1 LVRGAR
7 QVGKS
12 TLVRQFAASHKLVLH
27 EVNLERHPALDRV
40 FASRNVELILR
51 ELELVCRHGRLELP
65 GSLLF
70 LDEIQAAPSA
80 VASLRYLYEE
90 RPDLPVV
97 GAGSLLELALGDASF
112 PMPVGRVRYLYLGP
126 MTFDEFL
133 LARGRDDLHERLGD
147 TEVAAPPGEET
158 HQQLS
163 GELRNYLRVG
173 GMPEAVLAFSDSGSL
188 VAVDEVHAGLLETY
202 RDDFGKYASRK
213 QVGRLRRLWE
223 MVPAVVGQKLKFS
236 RIDPDA
242 PARDLRPALELLEGA
257 GLVYRVRHSDAT
269 GLPLGS
275 HARSAVFKLLFLD
288 VGLWGA
294 AQGAGDLT
302 DPRVRRADEGRLAEQ
317 FVGQH
322 LLMSQPSHRR
332 PELYYWLREGRS
344 GNAEVDFLTTMAGST
359 IVPIEVK
366 SASAG
371 SLRSL
376 QQFVLD
382 RGVELA
388 VRLDANL
395 PSVHTVEAQA
405 RRGSTLHPVRFQL
418 LSLPLY
424 LAGHLGRI
432 LAGAGATYST

>member
-1 LVRGAR
+1 MPACS
-7 QVGKS
+7 KPIAMTSAS
-12 TLVRQFAASHKLVLH
+12 TL
-27 EVNLERHPALDRV
+27 P
-40 FASRNVELILR
+40 
-51 ELELVCRHGRLELP
+51 GR
-65 GSLLF
+65 
-70 LDEIQAAPSA
+70 
-80 VASLRYLYEE
+80 
-90 RPDLPVV
+90 
-97 GAGSLLELALGDASF
+97 
-112 PMPVGRVRYLYLGP
+112 
-126 MTFDEFL
+126 
-133 LARGRDDLHERLGD
+133 RL
-147 TEVAAPPGEET
+147 
-158 HQQLS
+158 
-163 GELRNYLRVG
+163 
-173 GMPEAVLAFSDSGSL
+173 
-188 VAVDEVHAGLLETY
+188 
-202 RDDFGKYASRK
+202 
-213 QVGRLRRLWE
+213 GRLRRLWE
-223 MVPAVVGQKLKFS
+223 MVPAVVGQKFKFS
-236 RIDPDA
+236 RIHPDV

-269 GLPLGS
+269 ACRLVRTPGPPS
-275 HARSAVFKLLFLD
+275 SSSWFLD

-294 AQGAGDLT
+294 AQGAGDLA
-302 DPRVRRADEGRLAEQ
+302 DPRARRADEGCLAEQ

-332 PELYYWLREGRS
+332 PELYYWLREARS
-344 GNAEVDFLTTMAGST
+344 GNAEVDFLTTVAGAT

-382 RGVELA
+382 RGAKLA

-432 LAGAGATYST
+432 LASAGATYST